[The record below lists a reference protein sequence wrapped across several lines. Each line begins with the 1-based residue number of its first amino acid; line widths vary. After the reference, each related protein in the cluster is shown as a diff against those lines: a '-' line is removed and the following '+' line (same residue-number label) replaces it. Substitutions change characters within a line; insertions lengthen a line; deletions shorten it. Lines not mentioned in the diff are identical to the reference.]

1 MMVYKK
7 TILVLFPLRFCL
19 QTYGLNI
26 FHRKCTVGQFLK
38 QKLIFFFSGSV
49 FIELLSKNYGK
60 TSSYLGVSV
69 SWDLSKKKKYRTVNI
84 NFKNL
89 FNRRNRKFTWEIK
102 KANQHSSSI
111 KNSYA
116 TIFNN
121 TFHRFCLFLYII
133 FFFFVFMVFFYIIS
147 YIIIMLD
154 EIDCFILI
162 KTLQLGA
169 ILNPLRR
176 RLINISS

>member
-1 MMVYKK
+1 MVEKLCGYLIAFSFQHSYYLILSWCFTKK
-7 TILVLFPLRFCL
+7 NNSGSFPSKFVCK
-19 QTYGLNI
+19 TYGLNI
-26 FHRKCTVGQFLK
+26 FHKKMYGWTICR
-38 QKLIFFFSGSV
+38 KLIFFFFVSI

-60 TSSYLGVSV
+60 TSSYLGGSV

-89 FNRRNRKFTWEIK
+89 FNRRNTKFTREIK

-133 FFFFVFMVFFYIIS
+133 FFFSLF
-147 YIIIMLD
+147 
-154 EIDCFILI
+154 
-162 KTLQLGA
+162 
-169 ILNPLRR
+169 
-176 RLINISS
+176 